1 MCQGIFNHLRPFLN
15 PWGSRMHDPQAP
27 RTLARH
33 WSWLATV
40 GALVGVHLGLVT
52 VAGAANYPSPA
63 WDFRQPA
70 PSNARGMPP
79 APPPPAVKPGQPAA
93 PPQQAQWPGYG
104 PPYGQPGQGAPAQ
117 GYSQGPWGYAP
128 PGGYAQAGAQPAG
141 SARPPR
147 IEVAITNDQP
157 YVQEN
162 VLLRLRVVSDQNLER
177 ADPELPSTNDF
188 LLQKIAGPDT
198 STRKDAKGNR
208 EILNDFTLTLT
219 PLRSGDLEL
228 PPIKVSGTQAG
239 SGQGGYPGPSTR
251 YEVASERSRVQ
262 VRPVLTSV
270 SPWLP
275 LHDLTLTANLD
286 SARDVAEGEPV
297 TISLELK
304 AVGATGSQL
313 PSLEALLTSPDFRVY
328 REQTLTDG
336 GLSTD
341 KHSLV
346 GKRTE
351 YYTLVPHSG
360 GRLRMPAI
368 QIAWWN
374 VDKGTRE
381 VAGLPIHTLQVE
393 GESGP
398 FGLSRFAD
406 TGRGEGWGL
415 LWIPLAGMML
425 LVLGYW
431 GGVWYQRRTT
441 AGKGPLGAEV
451 GARLAS
457 GLGGTLRTAL
467 AAAWTA
473 LATGLA
479 RTGRWLN
486 PVAGLRLLGRRLS
499 QAMPAPTRLWL
510 CVGAADREADPA
522 AWCQQ
527 FQEQTCRNLSFDP
540 KESLP
545 GLAAKLARIRPG
557 VDRAQIERL
566 MQQLDGAIYGRQELD
581 FPRWKRE
588 FRRQLRPRSGALKG
602 LIASLTPRRVYL
614 PELNPR

>member
-1 MCQGIFNHLRPFLN
+1 M
-15 PWGSRMHDPQAP
+15 
-27 RTLARH
+27 
-33 WSWLATV
+33 
-40 GALVGVHLGLVT
+40 
-52 VAGAANYPSPA
+52 
-63 WDFRQPA
+63 
-70 PSNARGMPP
+70 
-79 APPPPAVKPGQPAA
+79 
-93 PPQQAQWPGYG
+93 
-104 PPYGQPGQGAPAQ
+104 
-117 GYSQGPWGYAP
+117 
-128 PGGYAQAGAQPAG
+128 
-141 SARPPR
+141 
-147 IEVAITNDQP
+147 AITNDQP

-208 EILNDFTLTLT
+208 EIVNDFTLTLT

-251 YEVASERSRVQ
+251 YEVASPRSQVQ

-275 LHDLTLTANLD
+275 LHDLNLTANLD
-286 SARDVAEGEPV
+286 SAREVAEGEPV

-304 AVGATGSQL
+304 AVGTTGSQL
-313 PSLEALLTSPDFRVY
+313 PSLEGMLASPDFRVY
-328 REQTLTDG
+328 REQTLTEG
-336 GLSTD
+336 GLSAD

-381 VAGLPIHTLQVE
+381 VASLPIHTLQVE

-406 TGRGEGWGL
+406 TGHSEGWGL
-415 LWIPLAGMML
+415 LWIPLAGLML

-431 GGVWYQRRTT
+431 GGVWYQRRAAT
-441 AGKGPLGAEV
+441 GKVPLGTAV
-451 GARLAS
+451 GARLVS
-457 GLGGTLRTAL
+457 GVGGTLRTAL
-467 AAAWTA
+467 TRTWAA
-473 LATGLA
+473 LTGWVLQV
-479 RTGRWLN
+479 GRWLN
-486 PVAGLRLLGRRLS
+486 PLAALRLAGRHMR
-499 QAMPAPTRLWL
+499 QALPAPTRLWL
-510 CVGAADREADPA
+510 CVGAADREANPA

-527 FQEQTCRNLSFDP
+527 FQDHACRNLSFDP

-545 GLAAKLARIRPG
+545 GLSAKLARIRPG
-557 VDRAQIERL
+557 ADRAQIERL